1 MKAKQNAKPVDQ
13 QGRHKHPQRTEDQEQ
28 FRHYNKIDN
37 EQAVGHARKHL
48 RPRQRDEK
56 AIALYALHR
65 VKILHLKQR
74 LTESLRQYLL
84 PRII

>member
-1 MKAKQNAKPVDQ
+1 
-13 QGRHKHPQRTEDQEQ
+13 
-28 FRHYNKIDN
+28 
-37 EQAVGHARKHL
+37 L

-56 AIALYALHR
+56 AIARYALHR